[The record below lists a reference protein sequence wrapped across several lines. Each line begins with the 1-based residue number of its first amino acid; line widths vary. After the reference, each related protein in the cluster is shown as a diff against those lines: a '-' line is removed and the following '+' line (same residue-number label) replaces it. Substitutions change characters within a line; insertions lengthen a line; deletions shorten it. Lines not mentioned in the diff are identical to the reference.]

1 MQRRSQP
8 QAAYAGLPREAAD
21 TLRGL
26 GFTLV
31 GGNAH
36 LDLDKAQLY
45 HGAVPSSR
53 RVANFARLKRSAH
66 KLDPERRYLDAKLLA
81 ILTAS

>member
-1 MQRRSQP
+1 
-8 QAAYAGLPREAAD
+8 
-21 TLRGL
+21 
-26 GFTLV
+26 V
-31 GGNAH
+31 I

-45 HGAVPSSR
+45 DGAVPSSR